1 MVYLTNSEQAGLFSA
16 VLTAFIIASLVLL
29 QPDNSQTTVQLL
41 SLLVLRDGGAPSRMQ
56 SFLNETA
63 DSLPESTDFQIPRT
77 VSTIDR
83 KSTRLNSSHSGESR
97 MPSSA

>member
-1 MVYLTNSEQAGLFSA
+1 MIADFSDDIDTLLVFVSANPCSKFCHVDIQQAGLFSA

-41 SLLVLRDGGAPSRMQ
+41 SLLVLENGNAPSRMR

-63 DSLPESTDFQIPRT
+63 ESLPTST
-77 VSTIDR
+77 
-83 KSTRLNSSHSGESR
+83 
-97 MPSSA
+97 